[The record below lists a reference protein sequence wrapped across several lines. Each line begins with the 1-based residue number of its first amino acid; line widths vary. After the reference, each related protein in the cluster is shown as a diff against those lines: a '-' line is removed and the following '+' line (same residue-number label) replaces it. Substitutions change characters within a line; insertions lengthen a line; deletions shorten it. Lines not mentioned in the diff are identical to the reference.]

1 MLIESDHPAL
11 SVSRQCDLLR
21 LARSTLYYK
30 PCRDGRYNEHLM
42 GLIDEQYTRTPF
54 YGVPRMTVWLRLQ
67 GHEVNPKRVRRLMR
81 AMGLEAIYPKRRLS
95 APSESHRIYPYLL
108 RGVKIKYP
116 NQVWGAD
123 ITYVRM
129 RRGFVYLVAILD
141 WYSRFVVSW
150 EVSATLDTG
159 FCLMALDRALG
170 EARAEIFNSDQGSQF
185 MSEVSTSRLESEGI
199 RISTDGRGRVF
210 DNIFV
215 ERLWRTVKYEE
226 VYLKEYGDVE
236 QARESLGQYFEFY
249 NYKRPH
255 QALGYA
261 TPASVYM
268 PRPAGKPKGP
278 LRMTSAPVAVTPVAL
293 RAPSVT
299 ATIGAEGSYLK
310 PPPILSS

>member
-1 MLIESDHPAL
+1 MLIEMDHAAL
-11 SVSRQCDLLR
+11 SVSRQCDLLG

-30 PCRDGRYNEHLM
+30 RCRDGRYNEHLM
-42 GLIDEQYTRTPF
+42 RLIDEQYTRTPF

-81 AMGLEAIYPKRRLS
+81 AMELEAIYPKRRLS

-159 FCLMALDRALG
+159 FCLMALDRALR

-185 MSEVSTSRLESEGI
+185 MSEVFTSRLESEGI
-199 RISTDGRGRVF
+199 RISMDGRGRVF

-249 NYKRPH
+249 NYERPH

-268 PRPAGKPKGP
+268 ARRAGKPKGA
-278 LRMTSAPVAVTPVAL
+278 LRTTTAPVAVTV
-293 RAPSVT
+293 
-299 ATIGAEGSYLK
+299 E
-310 PPPILSS
+310 